1 MLAAKSESAVG
12 FLGNGRDSSAPRQY
26 RSDRTVNL
34 TDLAAVVAG
43 AGIGGGLR
51 YALGGWVAE
60 RWGASFPWGTFL
72 VNISGAFLLGVV
84 MTLSVERSLIPPA
97 WRLFL
102 GVGILGGYTTFS
114 TLSYE
119 SIALMQRGLVVQGA
133 LNMFG
138 SALAGLAA
146 VLAGVLVG
154 RLI

>member
-1 MLAAKSESAVG
+1 VNAA
-12 FLGNGRDSSAPRQY
+12 DI
-26 RSDRTVNL
+26 
-34 TDLAAVVAG
+34 AAVVAG

-51 YALGGWVAE
+51 YILSSWIAE
-60 RWGASFPWGTFL
+60 RWGASFPWATFL

-84 MTLSVERSLIPPA
+84 VGLSVERSLIPPA

-119 SIALMQRGLVVQGA
+119 SIALMQRGLVMQGA

-138 SALAGLAA
+138 SAVAGLAA
-146 VLAGVLVG
+146 VVAGILVG
-154 RLI
+154 RTV

>member
-1 MLAAKSESAVG
+1 
-12 FLGNGRDSSAPRQY
+12 
-26 RSDRTVNL
+26 VNL
-34 TDLAAVVAG
+34 TDVAAVVAG

-51 YALGGWVAE
+51 YALGGWIAE
-60 RWGASFPWGTFL
+60 RWGASFPWGTFI

-84 MTLSVERSLIPPA
+84 MALSVERGVLPPA

-119 SIALMQRGLVVQGA
+119 SLALMQRGLLLQGA

-138 SALAGLAA
+138 SAFVGLVAVFAGI
-146 VLAGVLVG
+146 LVG
-154 RLI
+154 RMV